1 MKRSRLA
8 VAAGFCGGLG
18 LFLAAAGPLLIWAG
32 AISPIFGFGRF
43 YVLGMLIGAAALP
56 LALAA
61 LHSTRRAAA
70 RGGRRLAWLGC
81 GAGAAL
87 LALLLHGMAA
97 ARGVPPIN
105 DITTDPANPPAL
117 AAASADGA
125 KAPSYPAAFAD
136 AQRSA
141 YPDIAPLHSALPA
154 NRALARAEAI
164 ARKLGWRKVRV
175 LRAESGG
182 VLHAR
187 EVSAVFRF
195 VDDVVVRVRPHN
207 GGAQA
212 GGAQSQLD
220 LRSRSRVG
228 RSDLGANAARIRA
241 FVREFQSSQRSEDSG
256 ESRLARRSRLAE
268 FSADQRMAS
277 PASARSAFRNFATAR
292 DKRGSRR

>member
-32 AISPIFGFGRF
+32 AISPIFGFARF

-56 LALAA
+56 LSLGA

-81 GAGAAL
+81 GAGALL

-97 ARGVPPIN
+97 ARGVPAIN
-105 DITTDPANPPAL
+105 DITTNPADPPAL
-117 AAASADGA
+117 AASADGA
-125 KAPSYPAAFAD
+125 EAPPYPAAFAD

-164 ARKLGWRKVRV
+164 ARKLGWQNVRV

-187 EVSAVFRF
+187 QVSAVFRF
-195 VDDVVVRVRPHN
+195 VDDVAVRVRPHN
-207 GGAQA
+207 GGAQP

-241 FVREFQSSQRSEDSG
+241 FVREFQSSLRSEDSG
-256 ESRLARRSRLAE
+256 ESRSARLSRLAE

-277 PASARSAFRNFATAR
+277 PASARSASRNFATAR

>member
-32 AISPIFGFGRF
+32 AISPIFGFSRF
-43 YVLGMLIGAAALP
+43 YLLGMLLGVAALP
-56 LALAA
+56 LALGA
-61 LHSTRRAAA
+61 LHTTRRAAA
-70 RGGRRLAWLGC
+70 RGGRQLAWLGC
-81 GAGAAL
+81 GAGAVL

-97 ARGVPPIN
+97 ARGVPSIN
-105 DITTDPANPPAL
+105 DITTNPADPPAL
-117 AAASADGA
+117 SAAATKGAD
-125 KAPSYPAAFAD
+125 APAYPAAFAA

-141 YPDIAPLHSALPA
+141 YPDLAPLHSALSA
-154 NRALARAEAI
+154 DRALVRAEAA
-164 ARKLGWRKVRV
+164 ARKLGWQSVRV
-175 LRAESGG
+175 LRAEGG
-182 VLHAR
+182 GGALHAR

-195 VDDVVVRVRPHN
+195 VDDVAVRVRPRN
-207 GGAQA
+207 GGAQV
-212 GGAQSQLD
+212 D

-241 FVREFQSSQRSEDSG
+241 FTREFQSSQGSGDSR
-256 ESRLARRSRLAE
+256 EARLAE

-277 PASARSAFRNFATAR
+277 PASARSASRNFATAR

>member
-117 AAASADGA
+117 AADADGA
-125 KAPSYPAAFAD
+125 KAPPYPAAFAD

-207 GGAQA
+207 